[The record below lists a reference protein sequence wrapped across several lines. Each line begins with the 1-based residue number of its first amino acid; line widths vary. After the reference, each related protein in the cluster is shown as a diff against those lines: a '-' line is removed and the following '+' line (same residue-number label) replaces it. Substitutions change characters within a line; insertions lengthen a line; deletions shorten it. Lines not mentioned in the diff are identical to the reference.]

1 MNPDGTFVYTP
12 TGEYSGP
19 DQFTYTVCD
28 TGLPQACDIATVYL
42 LVQPN
47 PAIIITKASV
57 LNDNGNGRVDVGDT
71 ITYNY
76 VVTNTGNIAL
86 LNVSVTETAASFTG
100 KGILPSP
107 SFVNA
112 TTGSSSAILLTAGVA
127 TYKATYIITQLDI
140 DAGKVDNQ
148 AIASG
153 TDSFGTN
160 AKNISDDP
168 NNLTNVDTNGDGNP
182 DDITKT
188 ILKQVPSIAITKDGT
203 YNDTNADGITNVGD
217 TITYKFVVTNT
228 GNVTLTNIT
237 VTDNNATVT
246 GGPLATLAVGVS
258 NSTMFTAIHVI
269 TQADINSSFVY
280 NLATAAGTPPVG
292 STVTATSTDP
302 TPCATCP
309 VNPSCA
315 TCTITPLVQNPK
327 IAIIKTAEFMDDNGD
342 GYAQAGETI
351 SYSFTVTNTGN
362 VPLTDVTVT
371 DTDLAGLILTG
382 SPISLGVGASNS
394 TAYSATYAITQAD
407 INLGHVD
414 NQAMV
419 TGTSPLNTIV
429 TDLSD
434 DTSNLD
440 DKPTILPISGCVIE
454 VFNAVSPNGD
464 GDNDVFYI
472 RGLECYPDNSVEIYN
487 RWGVL
492 VFERTAYNNDDR
504 AFRGVSEGRVTV
516 NQSEEL
522 PVGTYYYIFKYK
534 DNESNGHEKAGYLYI
549 NR

>member
-1 MNPDGTFVYTP
+1 
-12 TGEYSGP
+12 
-19 DQFTYTVCD
+19 
-28 TGLPQACDIATVYL
+28 
-42 LVQPN
+42 
-47 PAIIITKASV
+47 
-57 LNDNGNGRVDVGDT
+57 
-71 ITYNY
+71 
-76 VVTNTGNIAL
+76 
-86 LNVSVTETAASFTG
+86 
-100 KGILPSP
+100 
-107 SFVNA
+107 
-112 TTGSSSAILLTAGVA
+112 
-127 TYKATYIITQLDI
+127 
-140 DAGKVDNQ
+140 
-148 AIASG
+148 
-153 TDSFGTN
+153 
-160 AKNISDDP
+160 
-168 NNLTNVDTNGDGNP
+168 
-182 DDITKT
+182 
-188 ILKQVPSIAITKDGT
+188 
-203 YNDTNADGITNVGD
+203 
-217 TITYKFVVTNT
+217 
-228 GNVTLTNIT
+228 
-237 VTDNNATVT
+237 
-246 GGPLATLAVGVS
+246 
-258 NSTMFTAIHVI
+258 
-269 TQADINSSFVY
+269 
-280 NLATAAGTPPVG
+280 
-292 STVTATSTDP
+292 
-302 TPCATCP
+302 
-309 VNPSCA
+309 
-315 TCTITPLVQNPK
+315 
-327 IAIIKTAEFMDDNGD
+327 MDDNGD